1 MILSQ
6 SSTSFDDVRSRCKNG
21 TIYNSMTYHLHES
34 ENGTCDKR
42 TSDLSFSS
50 ALLYK
55 PRIDRNG
62 YAVPEEQSRYCY
74 IEAR

>member
-1 MILSQ
+1 
-6 SSTSFDDVRSRCKNG
+6 
-21 TIYNSMTYHLHES
+21 MTYHLHES